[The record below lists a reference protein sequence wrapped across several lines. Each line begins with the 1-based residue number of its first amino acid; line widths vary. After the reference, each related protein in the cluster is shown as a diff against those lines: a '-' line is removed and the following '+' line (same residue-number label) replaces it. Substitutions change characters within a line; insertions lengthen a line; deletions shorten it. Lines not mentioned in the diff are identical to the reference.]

1 MDQPR
6 IALIHATPVA
16 LDPIREAFA
25 SAWPQAHIT
34 NLLDDSLSSDLA
46 AEGRLSE
53 QMIARFVTL
62 ARYCAGTGAN
72 AILFTCS
79 AFGVAIEAARA
90 AVPIPVLKPNEAM
103 FDEALEAGKHI
114 GILSTFPPSIP
125 SMVRELEQEATRRT
139 AQVSIRTATV
149 AEAMNAL
156 QRGDRESHD
165 RLISEASAEFKDCD
179 VLVLAQFSMARAAA
193 RLPRRTGQRVLTSPD
208 SAVARLKRDL
218 ARST

>member
-16 LDPIREAFA
+16 IDPIREAFA

-90 AVPIPVLKPNEAM
+90 AVPIPVLKPHEAM

-139 AQVSIRTATV
+139 AHVSIRTATV

-165 RLISEASAEFKDCD
+165 RLI
-179 VLVLAQFSMARAAA
+179 
-193 RLPRRTGQRVLTSPD
+193 
-208 SAVARLKRDL
+208 
-218 ARST
+218 

>member
-16 LDPIREAFA
+16 IDPIREAFA